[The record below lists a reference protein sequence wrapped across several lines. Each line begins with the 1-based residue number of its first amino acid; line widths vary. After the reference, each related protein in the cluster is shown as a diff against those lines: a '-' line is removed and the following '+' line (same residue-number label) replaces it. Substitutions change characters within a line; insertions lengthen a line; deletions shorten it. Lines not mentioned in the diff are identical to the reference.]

1 MNIKKLA
8 GLISLLYL
16 SAACMSPAWAIEPF
30 TVKDIRVEGVQ
41 RTEAGTVFS
50 YLPVKVGDTMNDQQA
65 AAAIRALYATGFFKD
80 VRLEVE
86 QGVLIVLV
94 RERPS
99 IASIELNG
107 IKDFPKEQLKDNMK
121 YAGLAEARIFDKG
134 ALDKAVQEL
143 KRQYV
148 ARGKYG
154 VSVTT
159 TVTELE
165 RNRVSVVFNVVEGE
179 ISKIKQINLVGN
191 RAFKEDEL
199 LDMMKLS
206 TPGWMSW
213 FSKSDQYSKQKLSAD
228 MEAMRSFYMDSG
240 YLEFNIDST
249 QVSITPDKE
258 DIYITIN
265 ITEGEKYTV
274 SRIGISGNTLIAK
287 EEVEKL
293 IQVKVGDTFSRSAL
307 TETSKKVGERL
318 GQEGYA
324 FANVNAIPEL
334 DKEKHQVAFNFV
346 IDPGQRVY
354 VRRINIA
361 GNDKTRDE
369 VIRREFRQ
377 VEGAWFDVEKIKKSK
392 QRVDKLNFF
401 AEVNVETPPV
411 QGTADQ
417 MDVSVSVK
425 EKSTGNFSLGAG
437 FSDGEGITLSA
448 GITQANLFGSGNHVS
463 TQINTSK
470 INQVYSLSYTN
481 PYFTDDGV
489 SRGFDVYKRDTDSS
503 STAVSQYS
511 SKTLGGG
518 VRFGVPIG
526 EDEAISYGLA
536 FESTQLGLLTDPPV
550 RLIQYVN
557 TFGAS
562 NRNLLGT
569 IGWGRDSRDSAIYT
583 TEGTVQRAF
592 AEIALPVLDM
602 RYYKLNY
609 QHQWFYPV
617 SSDFTLLLNG
627 EAGVGGGYG
636 GKPMPFFKNFY
647 AGGTGSVRGYDSSS
661 LGPRDIN
668 DQALGG
674 TKRVVGNAELLMPVP
689 GVKEKS
695 VRLSGFFDAGAV
707 YGSGDLP
714 GSAGLRYSAGAAFTW
729 ISPVGPIKFSY
740 AVPLN
745 KQPVD
750 KLQKFQFNLGS
761 MF

>member
-1 MNIKKLA
+1 MKLKKLA
-8 GLISLLYL
+8 GLISLL
-16 SAACMSPAWAIEPF
+16 CMSPAWAIEPF

-50 YLPVKVGDTMNDQQA
+50 YLPVKVGDTLDDQQA

-86 QGVLIVLV
+86 QGVLVVLV

-107 IKDFPKEQLKDNMK
+107 IKDFPKDQLKDNMK

-165 RNRVSVVFNVVEGE
+165 RNRVGIVFNVAEGE
-179 ISKIKQINLVGN
+179 VSKIKQINLVGN
-191 RAFKEDEL
+191 RAYEEDEL

-206 TPGWMSW
+206 TPDWMSW
-213 FSKSDQYSKQKLSAD
+213 FSKNDQYSKEKLSAD
-228 MEAMRSFYMDSG
+228 MEAMRSFYMDNG
-240 YLEFNIDST
+240 YLEFSIDST
-249 QVSITPDKE
+249 QVSITPDKK

-274 SRIGISGNTLIAK
+274 SRTGVSGNTLIAK

-293 IQVKVGDTFSRSAL
+293 VQVKAGDTFSRKAL

-346 IDPGQRVY
+346 VDPGQRVY
-354 VRRINIA
+354 IRRINIA

-401 AEVNVETPPV
+401 EEVDVETPPV
-411 QGTADQ
+411 QGATDQ
-417 MDVSVSVK
+417 MDVNVSVK
-425 EKSTGNFSLGAG
+425 EKSTGNISVGAG
-437 FSDGEGITLSA
+437 FSDGEGVTLSA

-470 INQVYSLSYTN
+470 VNQVYSLSYTN
-481 PYFTDDGV
+481 PYFTDDGM
-489 SRGFDVYKRDTDSS
+489 SRGFDVYRRNTDSS
-503 STAVSQYS
+503 STAVSEYS
-511 SKTLGGG
+511 SRTLGGG

-526 EDEAISYGLA
+526 EEETINYGLA
-536 FESTQLGLLTDPPV
+536 FESTQLAMLTNPSA
-550 RLIQYVN
+550 RLTQYVN

-562 NRNLLGT
+562 NSNLLGT
-569 IGWGRDSRDSAIYT
+569 IGWSRDSRDSAIYT
-583 TEGTVQRAF
+583 TKGTVQHAF
-592 AEIALPVLDM
+592 AEIALPVFDM

-609 QHQWFYPV
+609 QHQWFHPV

-627 EAGVGGGYG
+627 EAGVAGGYG

-647 AGGTGSVRGYDSSS
+647 AGGTGSVRGYDSYS
-661 LGPRDIN
+661 LGPRDFN
-668 DQALGG
+668 NQALGG

-695 VRLSGFFDAGAV
+695 VRLSGFVDAGAV

-729 ISPVGPIKFSY
+729 VSPVGPIKFSY

>member
-1 MNIKKLA
+1 MKLKKLA
-8 GLISLLYL
+8 GLISLL
-16 SAACMSPAWAIEPF
+16 CMSPAWAIEPF

-50 YLPVKVGDTMNDQQA
+50 YLPVKVGDILDDKQA
-65 AAAIRALYATGFFKD
+65 AASIRALYATGFFKD

-107 IKDFPKEQLKDNMK
+107 IKDFPKDQLKDRMK

-165 RNRVSVVFNVVEGE
+165 RNRVGIVFNVAEGE
-179 ISKIKQINLVGN
+179 VSKIKQINLVGN
-191 RAFKEDEL
+191 RAYEEGEL

-206 TPGWMSW
+206 TPDWMSW
-213 FSKSDQYSKQKLSAD
+213 FSKNDQYSKEKLSAD
-228 MEAMRSFYMDSG
+228 MEAMRSFYMDNG
-240 YLEFNIDST
+240 YLEFSIDST
-249 QVSITPDKE
+249 QVSITPDKK

-274 SRIGISGNTLIAK
+274 SRTGVSGNTLIAK

-293 IQVKVGDTFSRSAL
+293 VQVKAGDTFSRKAL

-346 IDPGQRVY
+346 VDPGQRVY
-354 VRRINIA
+354 IRRINIA

-401 AEVNVETPPV
+401 EEVDVETPPV
-411 QGTADQ
+411 QGATDQ
-417 MDVSVSVK
+417 MDVNVSVK
-425 EKSTGNFSLGAG
+425 EKSTGNISVGAG

-470 INQVYSLSYTN
+470 VNQVYSLSYTN
-481 PYFTDDGV
+481 PYFTDDGM
-489 SRGFDVYKRDTDSS
+489 SRGFDVYRRNTDSS
-503 STAVSQYS
+503 STAVSEYS
-511 SKTLGGG
+511 SRTLGGG

-526 EDEAISYGLA
+526 EEETINYGLA
-536 FESTQLGLLTDPPV
+536 FESTQLGILTNPSA
-550 RLIQYVN
+550 RLTQYVN
-557 TFGAS
+557 TFGTS
-562 NRNLLGT
+562 NSNLLGT
-569 IGWGRDSRDSAIYT
+569 IGWSRDSRDSAIYT
-583 TEGTVQRAF
+583 TQGTVQHAF
-592 AEIALPVLDM
+592 TEIALPVFDM

-609 QHQWFYPV
+609 QHQWFHPV

-627 EAGVGGGYG
+627 EAGFAGGYG

-647 AGGTGSVRGYDSSS
+647 AGGTGSVRGYDSYS
-661 LGPRDIN
+661 LGPRDFN
-668 DQALGG
+668 NQSLGG

-695 VRLSGFFDAGAV
+695 VRLSGFVDAGAV

-714 GSAGLRYSAGAAFTW
+714 GSAGMRYSAGAAFTW

>member
-274 SRIGISGNTLIAK
+274 SRIGISGNTLIAR

>member
-617 SSDFTLLLNG
+617 NSDITLLLNG